1 MTTRTPTQFAIKFLA
16 LTALLFVLYAVDFLN
31 LTWSETVL
39 SAPFILLLVAAL
51 DTAVVAAAMR
61 RLHTGGWRLV
71 GAIFLLF
78 YGVKTFLVG
87 LEAVYLTDVLPP
99 PLARSLFV
107 NGLIV
112 AAVFAP
118 AAVWLLGRRQAS
130 AELDATAEGARRTPR
145 TVARWPGRLLLA
157 GVLYFILFV
166 AGGLLLFRPLATALD
181 PVEAAAYG
189 AGFEAPAW
197 LPLFIVARGILWALL
212 ALPAIRGLGCRSWAN
227 GLVLGLVFAV
237 LMANN
242 LLFPGD
248 IAPTMRAAHFV
259 ELFVENLLYGL
270 LLVWLVGPRRWGAG
284 AF

>member
-112 AAVFAP
+112 AVVFAP